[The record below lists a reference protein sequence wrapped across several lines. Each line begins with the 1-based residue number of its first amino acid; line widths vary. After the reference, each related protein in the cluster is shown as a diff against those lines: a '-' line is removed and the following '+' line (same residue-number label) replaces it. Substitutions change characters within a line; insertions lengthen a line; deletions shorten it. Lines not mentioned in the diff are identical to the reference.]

1 MQIKRKYKNSM
12 NKGLSHNKGPFA
24 ADQGG
29 PLLWE
34 ATVLDF
40 TNYLLD
46 IRYSAQRAFVFLYFG
61 IAYSSNKK
69 IITFHRII
77 SSKSQ

>member
-34 ATVLDF
+34 ATVLSN
-40 TNYLLD
+40 TNTPTPMKKELNKIQYHTNS
-46 IRYSAQRAFVFLYFG
+46 SAIV
-61 IAYSSNKK
+61 
-69 IITFHRII
+69 
-77 SSKSQ
+77 

>member
-1 MQIKRKYKNSM
+1 MQIKQKYKNSM

-34 ATVLDF
+34 ATVYSKQPYKQPWGSNSQKVKQLLSNCWGSNSRQVKQPRLD
-40 TNYLLD
+40 
-46 IRYSAQRAFVFLYFG
+46 
-61 IAYSSNKK
+61 KK
-69 IITFHRII
+69 V
-77 SSKSQ
+77 

>member
-1 MQIKRKYKNSM
+1 MQIKQKYKNSM

-34 ATVLDF
+34 ATGSNVA
-40 TNYLLD
+40 
-46 IRYSAQRAFVFLYFG
+46 IRFDTTTMRATYIVGVYFLVY
-61 IAYSSNKK
+61 A
-69 IITFHRII
+69 
-77 SSKSQ
+77 

>member
-46 IRYSAQRAFVFLYFG
+46 IRC
-61 IAYSSNKK
+61 
-69 IITFHRII
+69 
-77 SSKSQ
+77 